1 MSDGERASA
10 RSTYGHVKGEAM
22 NAELDRMLDREL
34 RNALERNY
42 DVNLLR
48 EILVKYR
55 EKNFS
60 SGSVY
65 SLLDAIRIGATE
77 DIEDRVLGLMDIVS
91 GFCYPY
97 MRVW

>member
-1 MSDGERASA
+1 
-10 RSTYGHVKGEAM
+10 M